1 MGCKDYKDK
10 NIWVGGKN
18 SVPLFSFR
26 LFFFGICVSNE
37 KLVENN
43 SVSLKIADIYRP
55 KCNQIQI

>member
-26 LFFFGICVSNE
+26 LFFGICVSNE